1 MDKIVEENVIQI
13 VTDNDRSLVDGE
25 KIICLGLPAQH
36 LALI

>member
-25 KIICLGLPAQH
+25 KKVFVLVSL
-36 LALI
+36 